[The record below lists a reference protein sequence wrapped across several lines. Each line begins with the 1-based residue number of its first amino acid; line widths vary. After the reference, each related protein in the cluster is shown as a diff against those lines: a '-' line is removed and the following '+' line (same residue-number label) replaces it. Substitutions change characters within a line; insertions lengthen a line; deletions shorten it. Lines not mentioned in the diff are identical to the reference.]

1 MSFRPGWVASR
12 SVAFLLG
19 LALTGAGHASAVLQ
33 PSGAAYG
40 QEAAPEQV
48 NVSTPRLQRVAELV
62 NRNIQSGAVSG
73 AVTLVARDGHIVWLQ
88 AQGVSDVASRTP
100 MQKDTIFRV
109 ASMTKPVTA
118 VAILILVEEGK
129 IHLTDPVSRFL
140 PQFKDCEAP
149 LLRRV
154 LQDPFEREITILD
167 LLTHTSGIMSGPMS
181 NDEGKALIDARQ
193 AIGLK
198 WTESLPSVPLEFPPG
213 TRWSYSGIAGFDL
226 LAHIVEV
233 VSGQNF
239 NEFVTARIF
248 QPLAMRET
256 FFWPNAEQRLRLV
269 HNYTNEA
276 HKLVPRQ
283 NPDDMSS
290 ATYFSGAGGLMST
303 AESYARFAMMLANGG
318 ELDGVRILSP
328 RSVELMGSPF
338 APDTLPGRDPG
349 EGFGLGVRVVTDP
362 VKLVTTLSKGSFGWT
377 GAYGTHFF
385 VDPSK
390 HLVGILMV
398 QTPVKQ
404 MRPDFED
411 AVMQAVL
418 D

>member
-1 MSFRPGWVASR
+1 
-12 SVAFLLG
+12 
-19 LALTGAGHASAVLQ
+19 
-33 PSGAAYG
+33 
-40 QEAAPEQV
+40 
-48 NVSTPRLQRVAELV
+48 VAELV
-62 NRNIQSGAVSG
+62 NRNIESGAVSG
-73 AVTLVARDGHIVWLQ
+73 AVTLVARDGHVVWLQ
-88 AQGVSDVASRTP
+88 AQGVSDVALRNP

-140 PQFKDCEAP
+140 PQFRDCEAP

-154 LQDPFEREITILD
+154 LQDPFEREVTILD

-181 NDEGKALIDARQ
+181 NDEGKELLDGRQ
-193 AIGLK
+193 RIGLK

-239 NEFVTARIF
+239 NEFVSQRIF
-248 QPLAMRET
+248 QPLAMHET
-256 FFWPNAEQRLRLV
+256 FFWPNAEQRTRLV
-269 HNYTNEA
+269 HSYTNEA
-276 HKLVPRQ
+276 HTLVPRQ

-290 ATYFSGAGGLMST
+290 PTYFSGAGGLMST

-328 RSVELMGSPF
+328 RSVELLGSPF

-398 QTPVKQ
+398 QTPVRQ